1 MYKVRKP
8 RPDYIFQ
15 IEKIIWEIFQV
26 VKTVTAT
33 KFRHEPF
40 QDFYEVFEEIGR

>member
-1 MYKVRKP
+1 MLFWMVSTTTSLA
-8 RPDYIFQ
+8 
-15 IEKIIWEIFQV
+15 QV

-33 KFRHEPF
+33 KMRHEPF